1 MNLRALIICLIC
13 VAMPDHSKAQSQD
26 DLDRKAMIEAL
37 DAAATPAQLS
47 RKARSIEQL
56 KSMDIP
62 VLDSLPVIAGV
73 SDSTRR
79 SSAEVAERALA
90 LMLVALKG
98 ETLDQ
103 QLVDHATQHFEARS
117 YFTPRERA
125 FMQDLDVD
133 PQTRAAMTWRYE
145 SVAVLLWSL
154 HLLDDL
160 PPPDTIIDASL
171 LGDIFRELG
180 PRGLKDQARL
190 RPQSQILEAA
200 DLAYRINWAAVQAR
214 VSDTPMPDALHPS
227 IAHERHYALNWL
239 YGYADLSWDDM
250 RTDT

>member
-1 MNLRALIICLIC
+1 MRFILSCLML
-13 VAMPDHSKAQSQD
+13 VLMTDPAQPQSQD

-37 DAAATPAQLS
+37 DATATDAQRA
-47 RKARSIEQL
+47 RKARSNETLQA
-56 KSMDIP
+56 MGIP
-62 VLDSLPVIAGV
+62 TLDSLPVIAGL
-73 SDSTRR
+73 SDAKRR
-79 SSAEVAERALA
+79 SSTEVAERALA

-103 QLVDHATQHFEARS
+103 EMVDYAIDQFGAAN
-117 YFTPRERA
+117 YFTPKERRFIA
-125 FMQDLDVD
+125 SNDVD
-133 PQTRAAMTWRYE
+133 PQTRTEMTWRYE
-145 SVAVLLWSL
+145 SAAVLLWSL
-154 HLLDDL
+154 HLLDEL

-180 PRGLKDQARL
+180 ADGLIQQARL

-200 DLAYRINWAAVQAR
+200 DLAYRMNWAAVEAR
-214 VSDTPMPDALHPS
+214 VSDDPMPEALHPG
-227 IAHERHYALNWL
+227 ITYERHYTLNWL